1 MKKFFTLC
9 CCALFGSML
18 AQAQIS
24 ITCDGVEVKEGDV
37 LTFYAAEDDFGDYTA
52 GPLMDPNFK
61 NTTDHAFDITV
72 KVKTSDNAK
81 NGGLNWCGITMQ
93 CQDIK
98 GGSEERTG
106 TLKPGGFGLNMQLHG
121 VFQKDD
127 FKTYEAS
134 VTVYKGMEYVSSFKE
149 VFVYDGKDHTG
160 ISTAENVRRMTFD
173 GQAVHYSFG
182 SAAPRTLRVCHRR
195 TARAQRGPALT
206 ARQPRPQRPAARHL
220 RLQPRRER
228 RDGEE
233 PEGRGAL
240 TYPPPATPGPRPAR
254 TSSSPL

>member
-61 NTTDHAFDITV
+61 NTTDQAFDITV

-182 SAAPRTLRVCHRR
+182 SAAPRTLRVYGIDGQLVRSV
-195 TARAQRGPALT
+195 ALGSQRGSLDLNGL
-206 ARQPRPQRPAARHL
+206 QRGIYVYSL
-220 RLQPRRER
+220 VEN
-228 RDGEE
+228 GETMKSQKVVV
-233 PEGRGAL
+233 R
-240 TYPPPATPGPRPAR
+240 
-254 TSSSPL
+254 

>member
-61 NTTDHAFDITV
+61 NTTDQAFDITV

-121 VFQKDD
+121 VFQKDN

-160 ISTAENVRRMTFD
+160 IDHVSASQPVCFD
-173 GQAVHYSFG
+173 GQALRYSFDTE
-182 SAAPRTLRVCHRR
+182 ATRTLTLYGIDGKQVRTEVLSQGNGSVSLAGLKGGVYVYRR
-195 TARAQRGPALT
+195 TENGRT
-206 ARQPRPQRPAARHL
+206 
-220 RLQPRRER
+220 LQGSKVVVR
-228 RDGEE
+228 
-233 PEGRGAL
+233 
-240 TYPPPATPGPRPAR
+240 
-254 TSSSPL
+254 